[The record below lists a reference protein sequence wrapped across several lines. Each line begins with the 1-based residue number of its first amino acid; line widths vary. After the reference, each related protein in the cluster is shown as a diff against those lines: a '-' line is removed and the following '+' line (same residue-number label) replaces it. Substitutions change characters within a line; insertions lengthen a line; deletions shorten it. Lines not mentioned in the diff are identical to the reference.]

1 MWASVASAEVGLS
14 AFAIQHPKF
23 PCTKFLEAFKGVKSP
38 AISILDGWF
47 GKDRKCLNRFLAM
60 PSVGTKLVQIHIQYV
75 PKNRVEVLDKR
86 LLSARAKTWEHYR
99 QVYPDV
105 RFLLSDGLESHDHS
119 GTAKRRVLFI
129 KKYFHGKIVHNP
141 LIERDPDIVNADY
154 IELHE
159 PRYRKSWG
167 RKTIFNYDGFGVDY
181 RNEGR
186 GRIPFQTSVSA
197 VRSDITKAKR
207 DGSIV
212 FLWDCYGQG
221 TCRTGVSSDPTKRS
235 FEAVGNSIKTSLI
248 QLGAR

>member
-1 MWASVASAEVGLS
+1 LADSSAEVGLS

-38 AISILDGWF
+38 KIAILDGWF
-47 GKDRKCLNRFLAM
+47 GSDRRCLDRFLAL
-60 PSVGTKLVQIHIQYV
+60 PNSGTKLVQIHIRYV
-75 PKNRVEVLDKR
+75 PKSQVEGLDKN
-86 LLSARAKTWEHYR
+86 LLSARAKKWEHYR
-99 QVYPDV
+99 IKYPHV
-105 RFLLSDGLESHDHS
+105 RFLLSDGLESHDYS

-141 LIERDPDIVNADY
+141 LNERDPDIVGADY

-197 VRSDITKAKR
+197 VRSDIAKAKR
-207 DGSIV
+207 DGSLV
-212 FLWDCYGQG
+212 FLWDGPSQG
-221 TCRTGVSSDPTKRS
+221 IYDNRRPIDAR
-235 FEAVGNSIKTSLI
+235 FRRYEIIGNSIKNDL
-248 QLGAR
+248 LKR